1 MTIVEA
7 TPGSTLAESSIA
19 VLETGRLILRV
30 PRIEDMTWIAEL
42 ADNRKV
48 AEMTANIPHPYGMAD
63 AAAFIANLP
72 GGPEAAT
79 FAIFLKDEAV
89 LRQGAPG
96 FGAPG
101 FGAPGFGPPIPVG
114 MCGFVRR
121 DEDAPEIGYWLGE
134 PYWGH
139 GIATEAAR
147 ALIDHAFGDRK
158 LDALIA
164 SARVVNPAS
173 RQVIEKCGFQWTGVG
188 LARVRA
194 IGASVPVDRFRLERR
209 LWTSL
214 RAWGATKPPRLHD
227 STRH

>member
-7 TPGSTLAESSIA
+7 TPGSTLAESSTA

-30 PRIEDMTWIAEL
+30 PRIEDMAWIAEL

-63 AAAFIANLP
+63 AAAFLANLP
-72 GGPEAAT
+72 GGREAAT
-79 FAIFLKDEAV
+79 FAAFLKNDAV
-89 LRQGAPG
+89 LRGAPDT
-96 FGAPG
+96 AI
-101 FGAPGFGPPIPVG
+101 GPPIPVG

-134 PYWGH
+134 PYWER
-139 GIATEAAR
+139 GIATEMVR
-147 ALIDHAFGDRK
+147 ALIDHAFGDRR
-158 LDALIA
+158 LDALVA

-173 RQVIEKCGFQWTGVG
+173 RHVLEKCGFQWTGVG

-214 RAWGATKPPRLHD
+214 RAWGASAHPRRHD
-227 STRH
+227 IDTTRH

>member
-7 TPGSTLAESSIA
+7 TLGSPLVESSTA
-19 VLETGRLILRV
+19 VLETGRLLLRV

-63 AAAFIANLP
+63 AASFVANLP

-79 FAIFLKDEAV
+79 FAIFLKNEAA
-89 LRQGAPG
+89 LRLPG
-96 FGAPG
+96 QPA
-101 FGAPGFGPPIPVG
+101 FGPAIPVG
-114 MCGFVRR
+114 MCGFNRR
-121 DEDAPEIGYWLGE
+121 DEDVPEIGYWLGE
-134 PYWGH
+134 PYWDH
-139 GIATEAAR
+139 GIATEAVR

-158 LDALIA
+158 LTALTA

-173 RQVIEKCGFQWTGVG
+173 RGVLEKCGFQWTGVG

-214 RAWGATKPPRLHD
+214 RAWGATQPARLHELEAV
-227 STRH
+227 RH

>member
-7 TPGSTLAESSIA
+7 TTASLLAESSSL
-19 VLETGRLILRV
+19 VLETGRLILRA
-30 PRIEDMTWIAEL
+30 PRLEDMAWIAEL

-79 FAIFLKDEAV
+79 FAIFLKNDAS
-89 LRQGAPG
+89 LRGEAPG
-96 FGAPG
+96 RL
-101 FGAPGFGPPIPVG
+101 GPPIPVG
-114 MCGFVRR
+114 MCGFTRR
-121 DEDAPEIGYWLGE
+121 DETVPEIGYWLGE
-134 PYWGH
+134 PYWDR

-147 ALIDHAFGDRK
+147 ALIDHAFGDRG
-158 LDALIA
+158 LDALVA

-173 RQVIEKCGFQWTGVG
+173 RRVLEKCGFQWTGVG
-188 LARVRA
+188 LTRVRA
-194 IGASVPVDRFRLERR
+194 MGASVPVDRFRLERR

-214 RAWGATKPPRLHD
+214 RAWGETARP
-227 STRH
+227 TRHELAH

>member
-7 TPGSTLAESSIA
+7 TLGSPLVESSTA
-19 VLETGRLILRV
+19 VLETGRLLLRV

-63 AAAFIANLP
+63 AASFVADLP
-72 GGPEAAT
+72 GGREAAT
-79 FAIFLKDEAV
+79 FAIFLKSESTLRAGEAS
-89 LRQGAPG
+89 
-96 FGAPG
+96 
-101 FGAPGFGPPIPVG
+101 GFGPAIPVG
-114 MCGFVRR
+114 MCGFNRR
-121 DEDAPEIGYWLGE
+121 DEDVPEIGYWLGE
-134 PYWGH
+134 PYWDH
-139 GIATEAAR
+139 GIATEAVR

-158 LDALIA
+158 LPALAA

-173 RQVIEKCGFQWTGVG
+173 RGVLEKCGFQWTGVG

-214 RAWGATKPPRLHD
+214 RAWGATQPARLHELD
-227 STRH
+227 ALRH

>member
-7 TPGSTLAESSIA
+7 PPGSALAESSIA

-63 AAAFIANLP
+63 AAAFVANLP
-72 GGPEAAT
+72 GGPQAAT
-79 FAIFLKDEAV
+79 FAIFLKNDAM
-89 LRQGAPG
+89 LRGEG
-96 FGAPG
+96 ESS
-101 FGAPGFGPPIPVG
+101 FGPPIPVG

-134 PYWGH
+134 PYWDH
-139 GIATEAAR
+139 GIATEATR
-147 ALIDHAFGDRK
+147 ALVDHAFGDRK
-158 LDALIA
+158 LEALIA

-173 RQVIEKCGFQWTGVG
+173 RRVLEKCGFQWTGVG

-214 RAWGATKPPRLHD
+214 RAWGATQPPRRHEID
-227 STRH
+227 TTRH

>member
-19 VLETGRLILRV
+19 VLETGRLLLRV

-63 AAAFIANLP
+63 AAAFVANLP

-79 FAIFLKDEAV
+79 FAIFLKDEGV
-89 LRQGAPG
+89 LRGTA
-96 FGAPG
+96 
-101 FGAPGFGPPIPVG
+101 GFGPPIPVG

-121 DEDAPEIGYWLGE
+121 DEDAPEIGYWLAE
-134 PYWGH
+134 PYWDH
-139 GIATEAAR
+139 GIATEATR

-158 LDALIA
+158 LEALIA

-173 RQVIEKCGFQWTGVG
+173 RRVLEKCGFQWTGVG

>member
-7 TPGSTLAESSIA
+7 TTASLLAESSTL
-19 VLETGRLILRV
+19 VLETGRLILRA
-30 PRIEDMTWIAEL
+30 PRLEDMAWIAEL

-72 GGPEAAT
+72 GGPDAAT
-79 FAIFLKDEAV
+79 LAIFLKNDASLLGEAPNR
-89 LRQGAPG
+89 L
-96 FGAPG
+96 
-101 FGAPGFGPPIPVG
+101 GPPIPVG
-114 MCGFVRR
+114 MCGFNRR
-121 DEDAPEIGYWLGE
+121 DETVPEIGYWLGE
-134 PYWGH
+134 PYWDR

-158 LDALIA
+158 LDALVA

-173 RQVIEKCGFQWTGVG
+173 RRVLEKCGFQWTGVG
-188 LARVRA
+188 LTRVRA
-194 IGASVPVDRFRLERR
+194 MGASVPVDRFRLERR

-214 RAWGATKPPRLHD
+214 RAWGETARP
-227 STRH
+227 TRHELAH